1 MQWRHALFAVIW
13 GPVTVLAFI
22 VSVSI
27 VEISRKKTKAV
38 VASR

>member
-1 MQWRHALFAVIW
+1 MQWRRALFAVIW

-27 VEISRKKTKAV
+27 VEISRQKTKAF
-38 VASR
+38 ARSR